1 MKRKTVIA
9 AAVAALTLTTSSA
22 YAAMHMSR
30 TPGPKGINT
39 GITPHNTA
47 LTPAGQQIKLG
58 DFPMGG
64 ALSPDGRYL
73 VVSNDGQGTQS
84 LQVIDTKT
92 NKIVHTT
99 EYSSPESLY
108 LGVSFSPDGKTLYAS
123 AGGNN
128 KIRQF
133 RFSGGH
139 LFEKSSIMLTDT
151 KNSNFYPAGI
161 SVSPDGASLYV
172 ANNLDNS
179 VSKVDIASGKITQTV
194 SVGKNPYSAFLTKD
208 GKNLYV
214 TNWGESSV
222 TVLDPAT
229 LQVKKTITTGL
240 HPNAIAENPL
250 TGDIYVTNTDDDSI
264 SIINGQSQ
272 NVDQTLNLKPFQQK
286 ETGSQPDALSVSKDG
301 KTLYVANAGNNDVA
315 VVDLSAKKAKIK
327 GLIPTAWYPTG
338 VYQNHNKLMV
348 TNAKGLG
355 AGPNNQGQ
363 YIGSMIEG
371 TLSVIHT
378 PDSRQ
383 LTRYTKQVQENMD
396 ENEKA
401 SKSGNNPIPF
411 TASGKSPIKHV
422 IYIIKENRTY
432 DQVFGDLGKGNGD
445 PSLTGFGKKVTPN
458 LHKLANQFVTLDN
471 FYANAEI
478 SAQGHNWATGAI
490 ANDYV
495 EKNWMANYSGRN
507 RGYDFE
513 GDNQSAYPKAGFLW
527 DDAQRSGVSFRDYG
541 EFTNFDPTKKQWVAT
556 DPSIGD
562 RFDPNFAGWN
572 LDLSDLDR
580 QSEWEKE
587 FNDFVKNDNLPQM
600 EIVRF
605 GNDHTYGTKV
615 GALTPESMVAQNDEA
630 VGRLVDA
637 VSHSKYWNDTAIF
650 ITEDDAQNGWDHVDA
665 HRTESLVISPYTQT
679 GKVDSTFYDTTSMLR
694 SMELILGMKPMSQF
708 DASAIPM
715 FNSFTN
721 KPDFTA
727 YNHEE
732 PKISLTQKNGVNT
745 PGAQISNKLDF
756 SRADHANET
765 QLNKV
770 LWEKTMKGKKMPKLN
785 QQNQ

>member
-30 TPGPKGINT
+30 TPGPKGMNT

-64 ALSPDGRYL
+64 ALSPDGRYF

-84 LQVIDTKT
+84 LQVVDTKT
-92 NKIVHTT
+92 NKIVHTA
-99 EYSSPESLY
+99 EYTSPESLY
-108 LGVSFSPDGKTLYAS
+108 LGVAFSPDGKTLYAS

-128 KIRQF
+128 KIRQY

-139 LFEKSSIMLTDT
+139 LFEKSPIMLTDT

-161 SVSPDGASLYV
+161 SVSPDGTSLYV

-179 VSKVDIASGKITQTV
+179 VSKVDIATGKIAQTV

-250 TGDIYVTNTDDDSI
+250 TGDIYVTNTDDDSV

-272 NVDQTLNLKPFQQK
+272 NVVQTLNLKPFQQK
-286 ETGSQPDALSVSKDG
+286 ETGSQPDALTVSKDG

-315 VVDLSAKKAKIK
+315 VVDLSAKKAKVK

-355 AGPNNQGQ
+355 AGPNDQGQ

-371 TLSVIHT
+371 TLSVINT

-383 LTRYTKQVQENMD
+383 LTRYTKQVQQNMD

-411 TASGKSPIKHV
+411 TPSGKSPIKHV

-445 PSLTGFGKKVTPN
+445 PSLTGFGKNVTPN

-572 LDLSDLDR
+572 LDLSDLGR

-637 VSHSKYWNDTAIF
+637 VSHSKYWKDTAIF

-679 GKVDSTFYDTTSMLR
+679 GKVDSTFYDTTSMIR

-708 DASAIPM
+708 DASAVPM

-721 KPDFTA
+721 KSDFTV